1 MAKRVVMDADYRYN
15 NNNNNNNIYT
25 PSSCYHQPKPRFSLF
40 SGNST
45 LSYVTNALCEAS
57 ASLIAVT
64 PSCALLSVFTVDS
77 APVLLYSAL
86 YFDALRR
93 RRIVVSIDGVSHYY
107 HHNNNNI
114 TNNNVE
120 EGGGS
125 NNNNNN
131 GNASDVVMWMVVVA
145 AGFVAWYVRQVC
157 RTVPKDSNKPPSNSI
172 EEVANRCQIPASF
185 FNVGYGGTN
194 HTTNN
199 NSSIGGSSSNDAI
212 IIGSNGYYYYA
223 NGGGSSWWCNQC
235 FTWARAI
242 WFTSRTLYRWMST
255 GVCFMVVHVMFNV
268 PDDVIA
274 LSFVP
279 TVVCAMSMSLFY
291 RKEDEVRGGGKGGMI
306 KALLGDRSAVM
317 CVMNFIG
324 LVELVVLTW
333 SASSGDTSY
342 YFYSYWGVGERQRAL
357 QHIATGPS
365 AVLALVVMGIVYM
378 ESSPSLL
385 CFVLRSLVLLSY
397 FVLGVI
403 HIGIIVSSELVVSV
417 SRASGGGSMMMTQQC
432 VVVDPSEPLNC
443 PSVVVVGDGGN
454 SSSASISNNSRPRG
468 SSRGLVSVPSVVP
481 DLCMLLLGS
490 WILALWLDA
499 ERWSLALA
507 LIGGVELVSLLTCYL
522 FFTVQPPS
530 SS

>member
-1 MAKRVVMDADYRYN
+1 MAKRVMDADYRH
-15 NNNNNNNIYT
+15 NNNNNNIYT
-25 PSSCYHQPKPRFSLF
+25 PSSCYHQPKPRFSLL

-57 ASLIAVT
+57 VSLIAVT

-93 RRIVVSIDGVSHYY
+93 RRIVVIIDGVSHY

-114 TNNNVE
+114 TNNVE

-125 NNNNNN
+125 NDNNNDS
-131 GNASDVVMWMVVVA
+131 NASDVVMWVVMVA

-194 HTTNN
+194 HTNN
-199 NSSIGGSSSNDAI
+199 NSSIGGSSNDA

-223 NGGGSSWWCNQC
+223 NGGSSWWCNQC

-255 GVCFMVVHVMFNV
+255 GICFMVVHVMFNV

-279 TVVCAMSMSLFY
+279 TVVCAMSMSLCY
-291 RKEDEVRGGGKGGMI
+291 CKEEEVRGGKGGMI
-306 KALLGDRSAVM
+306 KALLGNRSAVM

-333 SASSGDTSY
+333 SASRGDSSY
-342 YFYSYWGVGERQRAL
+342 YYSYWGVGERRRTL

-403 HIGIIVSSELVVSV
+403 HIGVIVSSELVVSIA
-417 SRASGGGSMMMTQQC
+417 RASGGGMITQQC

-443 PSVVVVGDGGN
+443 PAVVVGCSNNNGVGDGGN
-454 SSSASISNNSRPRG
+454 SGSISNSRPRG
-468 SSRGLVSVPSVVP
+468 SSRGLVSLPSVVP

-490 WILALWLDA
+490 WILALWLDV
-499 ERWSLALA
+499 ERWSLALS
-507 LIGGVELVSLLTCYL
+507 LVGGVELVSLLTCYL